1 MKKSRY
7 FVLASLL
14 ALLLIVAGP
23 ATGCT
28 NEPAPVTYFPVQIE
42 PHDSCPNGA
51 IEGKLVLE
59 NGMLCMVLGFDSGA
73 RKTLLVWPYGFS
85 WRTEGDT
92 IHVLDSDGRLAIR
105 LGDAVKMGGMDINL
119 ENLRSFVNT
128 LAAPPIPEDYSGPL
142 FVVCGSIINDTLDLE
157 KARERLNLPDK

>member
-1 MKKSRY
+1 MLFHSGGE
-7 FVLASLL
+7 FLL
-14 ALLLIVAGP
+14 FCLFFLIVRILA
-23 ATGCT
+23 AA
-28 NEPAPVTYFPVQIE
+28 NYF
-42 PHDSCPNGA
+42 HTFLFYLA
-51 IEGKLVLE
+51 
-59 NGMLCMVLGFDSGA
+59 
-73 RKTLLVWPYGFS
+73 YGFS

-92 IHVLDSDGRLAIR
+92 IHVLDSDGKLAIR

-128 LAAPPIPEDYSGPL
+128 LAAPPIPEDYSGPI